1 MTYDFWA
8 KKPNWHHAKIR
19 VESATKFEEL
29 MRWMQDNIQGHRKHT
44 IWRLT
49 DGGYFEIRFRFEKD
63 YEWFVLRWC

>member
-1 MTYDFWA
+1 
-8 KKPNWHHAKIR
+8 
-19 VESATKFEEL
+19 